1 MHEEFAK
8 INFLVLRST
17 NLVMRVLCHD
27 NSRIREPFIE
37 ICTLRCTQRDWS
49 TNLQKSISSKHT
61 STHTL
66 YLHQNCIS
74 SSLWWN
80 NEWMVRTMDI
90 ISITMKVAL
99 SGTYKLY
106 TYTQSWC
113 IRIYTYEGSNLE
125 IKMQQFGTQY
135 VSMKTQVFPYTMID
149 VF

>member
-1 MHEEFAK
+1 
-8 INFLVLRST
+8 
-17 NLVMRVLCHD
+17 
-27 NSRIREPFIE
+27 
-37 ICTLRCTQRDWS
+37 
-49 TNLQKSISSKHT
+49 
-61 STHTL
+61 
-66 YLHQNCIS
+66 
-74 SSLWWN
+74 
-80 NEWMVRTMDI
+80 MVRTMDI